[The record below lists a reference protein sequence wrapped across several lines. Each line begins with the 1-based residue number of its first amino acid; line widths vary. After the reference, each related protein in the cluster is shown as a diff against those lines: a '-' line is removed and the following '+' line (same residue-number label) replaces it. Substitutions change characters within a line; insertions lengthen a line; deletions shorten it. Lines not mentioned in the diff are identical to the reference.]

1 MTGSVDFEE
10 QQRLH
15 QQIAHALVAAAP
27 AGWSELRSVHRE
39 VGRTAEQQHVAVMA
53 DGQEVGLRGVPKEAR
68 KGYRALRELLYQ
80 PDKGTWYT
88 ATCTVTSDGR
98 LSFDFDYDAEPK
110 WSVPVVPGTYVED
123 LEMFPRA
130 EAARPN
136 WLRSKLAEAGSE

>member
-15 QQIAHALVAAAP
+15 QQIAHALVEAAP

-39 VGRTAEQQHVAVMA
+39 VGRTAEQQHIALMP
-53 DGQEVGLRGVPKEAR
+53 DGQLVGLRGVPKGVR
-68 KGYRALRELLYQ
+68 RGYRALRELLYQ

-88 ATCTVTSDGR
+88 ATCTVTAQGR
-98 LSFDFDYDAEPK
+98 LSFDFDYDGEPE
-110 WSVPVVPGTYVED
+110 WSVPVVAGTYVED

-130 EAARPN
+130 EDVRPE
-136 WLRSKLAEAGSE
+136 WLRRRLQEAGSS